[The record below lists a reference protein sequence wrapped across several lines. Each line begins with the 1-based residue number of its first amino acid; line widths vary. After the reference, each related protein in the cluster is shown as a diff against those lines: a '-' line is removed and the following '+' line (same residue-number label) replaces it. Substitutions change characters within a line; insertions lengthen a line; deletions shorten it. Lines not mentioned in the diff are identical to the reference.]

1 MKQKGITLIQLVI
14 TIVVMLILASLAIF
28 QGSNVTTEATI
39 AKEYESMKEV
49 KKAVEQS
56 ALLLEI
62 NPKTYKEQ
70 EIFGTALNDVNKQ
83 SYYARIG
90 LTSADE
96 LSDRTYL
103 VTKDNQKNFELD
115 KIPDGKIYIV
125 DLDNQK
131 YYVVDGVQR
140 EDNTKAYE
148 YLDILKLYNML
159 TGKD

>member
-56 ALLLEI
+56 VLLLEI
-62 NPKTYKEQ
+62 NPETYKER
-70 EIFGTALNDVNKQ
+70 EIFGTALSDANKQ

-90 LTSADE
+90 LTSVDE
-96 LSDRTYL
+96 LSDRTYF